1 MRLTNLTKTNSF
13 LLLLFLNF
21 SFFVNPIYAQNT
33 GGSVS
38 GSIVDASSKE
48 AVDFASVA
56 LFNSANAQV
65 AGVLSDERGQ
75 FALNNIAAGEYTL
88 RISFVGYQTYESPVE
103 LNAGQKL
110 NLGSLQLKPS
120 SATVLQEVVIE
131 SEVPDMQLGIDR
143 KVFNVSE
150 SLVSEGGSATD
161 LLANVPSLSVDMD
174 GSVSLRGS
182 SSVRILIDGK
192 PSAMAGSDITQ
203 TLQSLPA
210 NSIQSI
216 EVITNPSSKYDAEGQ
231 SGIINIILKKNIRR
245 GLNGMVN
252 VSGGSYHNYNGGFN
266 LNYRDERFNYYG
278 NYNFRRSNNV
288 GDGFNR
294 NTNLSNGGITES
306 NSDNSRKG
314 ISHSGKLGVDYSP
327 NELTTIGISGNF
339 SLRDNNRTEKLF
351 YRYFNLPD
359 LDGTSERISEQE
371 EEDTGYDINLD
382 FRRDFNRPGEN
393 LMANIAYGKSTEDGI
408 QTFNQ
413 IFSNPSLAGDRRIN
427 DGYEEG
433 QNVNIQVDYTLPF
446 SENHRLEAGYRTS
459 IRKDNEEQ
467 ISDSFNPETNTFER
481 DYDITNEFELEDI
494 VHSLY
499 SNYQNKITPTLGFQV
514 GLRLEQAYLNT
525 NYIAFDPELPLNERE
540 TEGKLDYLR
549 LYPSIFLTKEFS
561 GEQQLQASYTRRV
574 RRPRGWQ
581 VNPFVDVSDPMN
593 IRMGNPNLLPEDIHS
608 VELSY
613 AKFWPAVT
621 LTSSVYHRRVNDGVE
636 SIRTSVSDETSA
648 TISQW
653 YNISRNEA
661 TGFEVISKMTFSPA
675 INATANFNAFYNKY
689 FGSDEFDLEPSDGFN
704 WDANISTEVKITPTL
719 SGQVRAQYNAPRTMA
734 QGESI
739 ANFVIDAGVK
749 KDILDKRG
757 SIMFNVRD
765 LFNQRRWGGTTTTA
779 QFQQDFERRW
789 MKRNFTL
796 SFTYNFGQNSFQNR
810 KKEDP
815 NRENM
820 GMDEEPQF

>member
-1 MRLTNLTKTNSF
+1 MKTHSF
-13 LLLLFLNF
+13 LLLFFLNF
-21 SFFVNPIYAQNT
+21 SLFLNPAFAQNA

-38 GSIVDASSKE
+38 GSITDADSKE

-56 LFNSANAQV
+56 LFNAANAQV
-65 AGVLSDERGQ
+65 AGVLSDESGR
-75 FALNNIAAGEYTL
+75 FALSNIVAGEYTL
-88 RISFVGYQTYESPVE
+88 RISFVGYQTYESPVQ
-103 LNAGQKL
+103 LSAGQKV
-110 NLGSLQLKPS
+110 NLGNLPLKPS

-294 NTNLSNGGITES
+294 STDLIEGGVTDNRSES
-306 NSDNSRKG
+306 TRKG
-314 ISHSGKLGVDYSP
+314 LSHSGKLGVDYSP
-327 NELTTIGISGNF
+327 NEKTTIGLSGNF
-339 SLRDNNRTEKLF
+339 SLRDNNRVENFF
-351 YRYFNLPD
+351 YQYFNQPD
-359 LDGTSERISEQE
+359 LDGTSERVSDQE
-371 EEDTGYDINLD
+371 EKDTGYDLNLD

-393 LMANIAYGKSTEDGI
+393 LMANIAYGRSTEDGI

-413 IFSNPSLAGDRRIN
+413 TFSNPAQRSDRRIN
-427 DGYEEG
+427 DGYEDG
-433 QNVNIQVDYTLPF
+433 KNVNIQLDYTLPF

-459 IRKDNEEQ
+459 IRMDDEEQ
-467 ISDSFNPETNTFER
+467 LSDSLNYTTSNYQR
-481 DYDITNEFELEDI
+481 DYDLSNGFELEDI

-499 SNYQNKITPTLGFQV
+499 SNYQNKITPSLGFQV

-525 NYIAFDPELPLNERE
+525 NFISYDPEIPLLERE

-574 RRPRGWQ
+574 NRPRGWQ
-581 VNPFVDVSDPMN
+581 VNPFRDVSDPTN
-593 IRMGNPNLLPEDIHS
+593 QREGNPNLMPEDIHS
-608 VELSY
+608 LELSY
-613 AKFWPAVT
+613 AKFWPSVT
-621 LTSSVYHRRVNDGVE
+621 LTSSVYHRRVNDGIE
-636 SIRTSVSDETSA
+636 SVRTRVAEGSSA
-648 TISQW
+648 TLSQW
-653 YNISRNEA
+653 FNISRAEA
-661 TGFEVISKMTFSPA
+661 TGFELISKITFSPA
-675 INATANFNAFYNKY
+675 INATANFNGFYNKY
-689 FGSDEFDLEPSDGFN
+689 FGSEEFNLKPTDGFN
-704 WDANISTEVKITPTL
+704 WDANVSSEVKIAPTL

-734 QGESI
+734 QGTSI
-739 ANFVIDAGVK
+739 ANFVVDAGLK

-765 LFNQRRWGGTTTTA
+765 LFNQRRWGGTTTTEI
-779 QFQQDFERRW
+779 FQQDFERRW

-796 SFTYNFGQNSFQNR
+796 SFTYNFGQNNFQN
-810 KKEDP
+810 KKEDS
-815 NRENM
+815 NRGDM
-820 GMDEEPQF
+820 GMDDEPQF